1 MLCSATHFKSLVFLS
16 FRDNPSH
23 VRIFVSG
30 ATARSC
36 AVLVLMPVNV
46 IKIRFEVQYH
56 INYLLISD

>member
-1 MLCSATHFKSLVFLS
+1 MLCIVMHFKSLEFLS
-16 FRDNPSH
+16 FRGNPSH
-23 VRIFVSG
+23 VTIFVSG

-56 INYLLISD
+56 IIYTMRK